1 MKLTAMHEGTLLA
14 YLIEILPQQ
23 SRTGIKTMLAKGQI
37 VLNGKSVT
45 AFDQPVKKGDRLEI
59 LPKAV
64 SIARA
69 TRIDAREDLV
79 KAGIKILYEDEYYLV
94 VDKPSVQ
101 GEVRKMQT
109 RIENYLHQRLQNH
122 SLTLTT
128 RLREVT
134 EKAPALSR
142 REVFNQMLK
151 QSEALRKLKEEFQLE
166 LA

>member
-1 MKLTAMHEGTLLA
+1 MAATFE
-14 YLIEILPQQ
+14 
-23 SRTGIKTMLAKGQI
+23 
-37 VLNGKSVT
+37 
-45 AFDQPVKKGDRLEI
+45 DQPVNSTDLTVAWREFAKNLPQEDRAMSFQMDNME
-59 LPKAV
+59 PKLQ
-64 SIARA
+64 
-69 TRIDAREDLV
+69 EDGKTV
-79 KAGIKILYEDEYYLV
+79 LV
-94 VDKPSVQ
+94 VVDNPSVQ

-134 EKAPALSR
+134 EKAPVLSR